1 MNKEGNF
8 LKKFITILTEKKQNA
23 PLKKICLGYR
33 IQDSEYRIQKTWYR
47 IQDTEYIIY
56 IPYDIENKK
65 NMTLNTQ
72 YRIHSTGCRILDTE
86 YRNTEYK
93 IQRVG
98 YRILDKNTEIQ
109 NPTHKKC

>member
-1 MNKEGNF
+1 
-8 LKKFITILTEKKQNA
+8 
-23 PLKKICLGYR
+23 
-33 IQDSEYRIQKTWYR
+33 
-47 IQDTEYIIY
+47 
-56 IPYDIENKK
+56 
-65 NMTLNTQ
+65 MTLNTQ

-86 YRNTEYK
+86 YRNTEYR

>member
-1 MNKEGNF
+1 MI
-8 LKKFITILTEKKQNA
+8 LKT
-23 PLKKICLGYR
+23 
-33 IQDSEYRIQKTWYR
+33 
-47 IQDTEYIIY
+47 
-56 IPYDIENKK
+56 KK

-86 YRNTEYK
+86 YRNTEYR